1 MSAVDLFR
9 SGPITNPQPVKA
21 RLDYPNFGD
30 LSGGSVL
37 VYFGYVPETNP
48 LSSSSYADGAT
59 NYADFTVYQ
68 SSGVNRDIQYGGTST
83 GSGTWFSAVLLTM

>member
-9 SGPITNPQPVKA
+9 SGPITNPQPVKV

-30 LSGGSVL
+30 LSGGAVL

-48 LSSSSYADGAT
+48 LSSGSFGDGAIYQYNSLDIVEKIELQELST
-59 NYADFTVYQ
+59 VETSPYAFTVL
-68 SSGVNRDIQYGGTST
+68 G
-83 GSGTWFSAVLLTM
+83 